1 MMRIA
6 TGRRSFCFGLGAL
19 AALLVGGGA
28 GPPPIHGAK
37 ADLLS
42 FLKEG
47 RTWREDVILTL
58 GQPSGAFEK
67 ERILTY
73 RVGFDSAQG
82 YYIVSPKDM
91 RPWGGV
97 RYSLVLIFEENGL
110 LRAQKL
116 VAVQ

>member
-1 MMRIA
+1 MIA
-6 TGRRSFCFGLGAL
+6 TGRRSFCFGLGVL
-19 AALLVGGGA
+19 AALLGGCA
-28 GPPPIHGAK
+28 GPEPIHGART
-37 ADLLS
+37 DLLS
-42 FLKEG
+42 FLKDG
-47 RTWREDVILTL
+47 HTRREEVIMTL
-58 GQPSGAFEK
+58 GQPSGSFEK